1 MNRKPAGLLVIT
13 LFSLLTPVVAGNM
26 PSFDFPA
33 GYGIEGTGVIVP
45 EGYWVYGTVRNGFMT
60 KSMSEIVVEVTLL
73 DSSGGELDVITATVR
88 QTIVA
93 LGDKGSFLAKSST
106 QDEVAEIKYR
116 LESYEE
122 TANINFKYLELST
135 IWTVDT
141 GVTGWLENTHD
152 FIYVH
157 EAEVIAT
164 FLDAEGNVVDI
175 QSYGL
180 NDYGK
185 FDIGEKKKWFCETE
199 EAFDSYFLSVQS
211 NIESRESYL
220 RLTVERPNK
229 VLDSWT
235 PPICETILLILKDE
249 PHYGRDIIDV
259 VITDPRG
266 NSNTRQFVR
275 SGLFDF
281 RYEITPDIPGVWNV
295 TWVTEPFFVEA
306 GTWAEGVQLD
316 TGFFTWDPNAEEMV
330 SNSTEL
336 DEVPPVEEGT
346 INTTIPDIEFKIKE
360 DSTNDSDSPTSAA
373 EELIELIPD
382 EVKQKIP
389 GFPFSSMLAG
399 FVVVYFLVSRK
410 N

>member
-1 MNRKPAGLLVIT
+1 
-13 LFSLLTPVVAGNM
+13 VAGNM

-45 EGYWVYGTVRNGFMT
+45 EGYWVYGTVMNGFMT
-60 KSMSEIVVEVTLL
+60 RSMSEIIVEVTLL
-73 DSSGGELDVITATVR
+73 DSSGAELDVITATVR

-93 LGDKGSFLAKSST
+93 LGEKGSFLAKSST
-106 QDEVAEIKYR
+106 QEEVAEIKYR

-135 IWTVDT
+135 IWTVDN

-164 FLDAEGNVVDI
+164 FLDVKGNVVDI
-175 QSYGL
+175 QSYGM

-199 EAFDSYFLSVQS
+199 EAFDSYFLGVES
-211 NIESRESYL
+211 NMASRESYL

-235 PPICETILLILKDE
+235 PPIGEKILLILKDE
-249 PHYGRDIIDV
+249 PHYGRDTIDV

-266 NSNTRQFVR
+266 NSNIRQFVR
-275 SGLFDF
+275 SGLLDF
-281 RYEITPDIPGVWNV
+281 RYEITPEIPSVWNV

-306 GTWAEGVQLD
+306 GAWAEGAQLN
-316 TGFFTWDPNAEEMV
+316 TGFFTWDPNAEEDV
-330 SNSTEL
+330 SSSTEL
-336 DEVPPVEEGT
+336 DVVPPVEEGAS
-346 INTTIPDIEFKIKE
+346 NTTIPNIEVKNKE
-360 DSTNDSDSPTSAA
+360 DSTKDSDSSTSA
-373 EELIELIPD
+373 EELVEVIPN
-382 EVKQKIP
+382 EVKQQIP

>member
-1 MNRKPAGLLVIT
+1 
-13 LFSLLTPVVAGNM
+13 
-26 PSFDFPA
+26 
-33 GYGIEGTGVIVP
+33 
-45 EGYWVYGTVRNGFMT
+45 
-60 KSMSEIVVEVTLL
+60 
-73 DSSGGELDVITATVR
+73 
-88 QTIVA
+88 
-93 LGDKGSFLAKSST
+93 
-106 QDEVAEIKYR
+106 
-116 LESYEE
+116 
-122 TANINFKYLELST
+122 
-135 IWTVDT
+135 
-141 GVTGWLENTHD
+141 D

-164 FLDAEGNVVDI
+164 FLDAEGAVVDI
-175 QSYGL
+175 QSYGM

-199 EAFDSYFLSVQS
+199 EPFDSYFLSVQS
-211 NIESRESYL
+211 NMASRKSYL

-235 PPICETILLILKDE
+235 PPIGEKILLILKDE
-249 PHYGRDIIDV
+249 PHYGRDTIDV

-266 NSNTRQFVR
+266 NSNTPQFVR

-306 GTWAEGVQLD
+306 GAWAEGAQLD
-316 TGFFTWDPNAEEMV
+316 TGFFTWDPNVEEA
-330 SNSTEL
+330 SNSTEV
-336 DEVPPVEEGT
+336 DVVPPVEEGA

-360 DSTNDSDSPTSAA
+360 ESTKDSDSPTSA
-373 EELIELIPD
+373 EGLVDVIPD
-382 EVKQKIP
+382 EVKQQIP